1 MTLDAAQKAS
11 LEQFDRQSRNY
22 GPTHILSDTSDIAD
36 ALRPLAN
43 GSGKSALDIAT
54 GGGHTAAFLAANGWT
69 VTASDLSP
77 AMLDRASEL
86 AAGRGLQI
94 TTARHE
100 AEHLPYA
107 DASFD
112 LVTCRLAAHHFSN
125 PPEFVRESARVLRS
139 GGHFLLIDGTV
150 PDDSPKAVRWMESVE
165 KLRDPSHGRFLS
177 PSEWFALCAAAGFHV
192 LHLNVTPFMQPD
204 LEWYFDT
211 AATTGENR
219 ALVRELVNNA
229 PPEARAAFQI
239 SEEQGKTVWWWRR
252 LALLATVAR

>member
-1 MTLDAAQKAS
+1 MNLDAAQNAS
-11 LEQFDRQSRNY
+11 LEQLDRQSRNY
-22 GPTHILSDTSDIAD
+22 GPSHILSDTSDISD
-36 ALRPLAN
+36 ALGPLAD
-43 GSGKSALDIAT
+43 GTGKTALDIAT
-54 GGGHTAAFLAANGWT
+54 GGGHTAAFLAENGWT

-77 AMLDRASEL
+77 AMLERSGEL
-86 AAGRGLQI
+86 AAGRGLKI
-94 TTARHE
+94 TTVRHE

-112 LVTCRLAAHHFSN
+112 LVTCRVAAHHFSD

-150 PDDSPKAVRWMESVE
+150 PDDNPKAVRWTESVE

-192 LHLNVTPFMQPD
+192 LSLNVTPFKQPD

-211 AATTGENR
+211 AATTEENR
-219 ALVRELVNNA
+219 ALVRDLVTNA
-229 PPEARAAFQI
+229 PPEAHAAFRI
-239 SEEQGKTVWWWRR
+239 SREDGKTVWWWRR
-252 LALLATVAR
+252 LALLATLVC